1 MNTKALRQKILDLAI
16 RGKLVPQDPND
27 EPASVLLERIRA
39 EKQQMVKDGKLKAKD
54 IKNDTV
60 IFLGDDNLHYEKFP
74 DGTVKCIE
82 DEIPFEL
89 PEGWEWTRIFSVS
102 FNLPYGTAK
111 KSDSNGKVAVLRMGN
126 LQNGE
131 IDYSDLVYSSDDED
145 INQYELLENDLLF
158 NRTNSAEWVG
168 KTAIYRGG
176 VKAIYAGYLIRLR
189 TGLNAEYLNA
199 VMNSQYERD
208 YCNMVKTDGVNQSN
222 INAQKLGAFLIPVPS
237 ISEQCRIVCK
247 FNNLLSF
254 IETIESDKTDL
265 QTTIQL
271 TKSKILDLAIRG
283 KLVPQNPDDEP
294 ASVLLD
300 RVRAEKEELIKQG
313 KIKRDKKESVIYKGD
328 DNSYYEKIGDT
339 VTCIDEELPF
349 ELPKGWTWVR
359 LQTCCQKEI
368 KRGKSPKYTESSGT
382 LVFAQKCNTKYD
394 GINMDLAL
402 YLDESTLVKYPD
414 DEYMQDKDTVINST
428 GTGTLGRVGIYRRT
442 DNRREMPVVPDS
454 HVTVI
459 RANNGISAE
468 YIYHFLKAYQQELE
482 KLGEGSTNQKELK
495 QLTLKNL
502 IVALPPYAEQERII
516 EIITAAF
523 EIMTNIEKSLN

>member
-1 MNTKALRQKILDLAI
+1 M
-16 RGKLVPQDPND
+16 
-27 EPASVLLERIRA
+27 
-39 EKQQMVKDGKLKAKD
+39 
-54 IKNDTV
+54 
-60 IFLGDDNLHYEKFP
+60 
-74 DGTVKCIE
+74 KCIE

-300 RVRAEKEELIKQG
+300 RIRAEKEELIKQG
-313 KIKRDKKESVIYKGD
+313 KIKRDKKESVIFKGD
-328 DNSYYEKIGDT
+328 DNSYYEKIPDGT
-339 VTCIDEELPF
+339 VKCIQDEIPF
-349 ELPKGWTWVR
+349 EVPDGWTWCKGTNCFMPMESRKPTGNYFKYIDIESIDNKHQTIKGTKIVETAKAPSRASRAVFDGSILFSLVR
-359 LQTCCQKEI
+359 PYLKNI
-368 KRGKSPKYTESSGT
+368 A
-382 LVFAQKCNTKYD
+382 LVGQVDANS
-394 GINMDLAL
+394 IA
-402 YLDESTLVKYPD
+402 
-414 DEYMQDKDTVINST
+414 ST
-428 GTGTLGRVGIYRRT
+428 GFYIATSNGTYIPQYLYILMISSYVVDGLNQFMKG
-442 DNRREMPVVPDS
+442 DNSPSINKDNIERWLYPVPPLAEQKNIADQVQKY
-454 HVTVI
+454 
-459 RANNGISAE
+459 ISM
-468 YIYHFLKAYQQELE
+468 LE
-482 KLGEGSTNQKELK
+482 K
-495 QLTLKNL
+495 
-502 IVALPPYAEQERII
+502 
-516 EIITAAF
+516 
-523 EIMTNIEKSLN
+523 IEKSLS